1 MPKQTGTKDTEAG
14 SFGTTSRPSVDPD
27 CSYGSFPSK
36 QRGVRDER
44 GNGSSADAT
53 SSRPDVHLT
62 GRRIVATIIDG
73 LVFAALYVAM
83 AATFGRIDQLGEAS
97 WTASMPLSAT
107 ITYGLIVVSYYPL
120 LEWYRGQTL
129 GKMLTGVRVVDEATG
144 EGASLRAALL
154 RTVLRVVDGIAG
166 YLVGFIIVLVT
177 SKRQR
182 LGDLAAHTLVVR
194 SR

>member
-1 MPKQTGTKDTEAG
+1 MSVGMAVQQT
-14 SFGTTSRPSVDPD
+14 P
-27 CSYGSFPSK
+27 
-36 QRGVRDER
+36 
-44 GNGSSADAT
+44 T
-53 SSRPDVHLT
+53 SSRPNVHVT

-83 AATFGRIDQLGEAS
+83 AAMFGRIDQLGEAH

-144 EGASLRAALL
+144 EGPSPGAALL

-166 YLVGFIIVLVT
+166 YLVGFISVLVT

-194 SR
+194 SPQQSR